1 MSETATLLEL
11 NQRLLESIIKGDW
24 DSYQLLCDPSLTCF
38 EAEARGQLVEG
49 LAFHHYY
56 FALPAS
62 GAKAPKHVSITSPH
76 VRMLGDDAAVVCY
89 VRLTQSVDA
98 SGSPQTSR
106 FEETRVWQRIAGH
119 WKHVHFHRSANP

>member
-11 NQRLLESIIKGDW
+11 NQRLLESIVKGDW

-49 LAFHHYY
+49 LAFHRFY
-56 FALPAS
+56 FSLPPS
-62 GAKAPKHVSITSPH
+62 GVKTPKHVSVTSPH
-76 VRMLGDDAAVVCY
+76 VRMLGDDAAVVSY

-98 SGSPQTSR
+98 ACVPQTSR

-119 WKHVHFHRSANP
+119 WKHVHFHRSANS